1 VATTYQEV
9 TVPDATNHPADD
21 ERRRRREIRDF
32 DRRQR
37 IMGAAG
43 IIDPV
48 HQLSDRARLVLGWL
62 AQCDETTCA
71 GIVELLEVGTR
82 LKAEALAWPEPEPS
96 SEEGVGGPEGC
107 IL

>member
-1 VATTYQEV
+1 MEVV
-9 TVPDATNHPADD
+9 TVPEATNHPADD

-32 DRRQR
+32 DRRRR

-48 HQLSDRARLVLGWL
+48 HQLSDRARLVLAWL

-71 GIVELLEVGTR
+71 GVVELLEAGTR
-82 LKAEALAWPEPEPS
+82 LKAEVLARPEPEPS

-107 IL
+107 IR